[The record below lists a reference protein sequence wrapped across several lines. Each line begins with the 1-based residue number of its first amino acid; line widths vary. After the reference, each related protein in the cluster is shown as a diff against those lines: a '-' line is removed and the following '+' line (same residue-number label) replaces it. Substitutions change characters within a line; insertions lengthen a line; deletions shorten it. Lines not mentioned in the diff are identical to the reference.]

1 MQQAEANN
9 NFDLASMFMMAL
21 TDNMSMLDVIDDSL
35 REFKRTYN
43 HLKNVPKQKAKKVKK
58 EEVKQEEPEDL
69 EAKVTLVLK

>member
-1 MQQAEANN
+1 VTEIYSTLLLARKRIIKLNSQTDGRMQQAEANN

-43 HLKNVPKQKAKKVKK
+43 HLKNVPK
-58 EEVKQEEPEDL
+58 
-69 EAKVTLVLK
+69 